1 MDKTYERFDKI
12 LKKIHF
18 NLLYYSIPPLP
29 NQPGTLAN
37 CIEYD
42 CNDDK
47 WCSFGQV
54 SINPQGRRGGGEG
67 FWGYKFGCFTIFLI
81 LECEN
86 THYAYIIV
94 VRFIFKVE
102 IYKIL

>member
-1 MDKTYERFDKI
+1 MNVLTKKKKKYI
-12 LKKIHF
+12 LISF
-18 NLLYYSIPPLP
+18 I
-29 NQPGTLAN
+29 T
-37 CIEYD
+37 EYD

-54 SINPQGRRGGGEG
+54 SINPQGRRRGGEG

-81 LECEN
+81 LEWEN